1 MNCPYYT
8 AIVQYFSM
16 GNHTNQHF
24 SFLSAAAHHNRD
36 IYIQRSARHRK
47 GSGLLSY
54 FLRLLYLIPSMGMIL
69 QQKEQN
75 KNDHAPGKQDPRKG
89 FPRFC

>member
-36 IYIQRSARHRK
+36 IYIQRSTRCRK
-47 GSGLLSY
+47 KQRASIIFPPAPVPDSVY
-54 FLRLLYLIPSMGMIL
+54 ENDSAAKRTK
-69 QQKEQN
+69 QKR
-75 KNDHAPGKQDPRKG
+75 P
-89 FPRFC
+89 